1 MEKEAKKL
9 VENCNVDIEMGQN
22 VAYNTSE
29 VDEEEESLGD
39 IVGYW
44 LESKQPSFGVV
55 AARQV
60 INRLITIERPA
71 REG

>member
-1 MEKEAKKL
+1 MWSSDLEKAAQEI

-29 VDEEEESLGD
+29 VDEDVSLGD

-44 LESKQPSFGVV
+44 LESKQPSFGVI
-55 AARQV
+55 ASRQV
-60 INRLITIERPA
+60 LHYT
-71 REG
+71 